1 VRLAA
6 ELRSELPQADDVP
19 PHLAGIPRCLHK
31 YEPLFRP
38 AVEATRSGATATAE
52 RR

>member
-6 ELRSELPQADDVP
+6 ELRASLPQADDVP
-19 PHLAGIPRCLHK
+19 PHLAGLPRCLHK

-38 AVEATRSGATATAE
+38 EVAANRDKARSAE
-52 RR
+52 TV

>member
-6 ELRSELPQADDVP
+6 ELRSELPQADDV